1 MRTAARTRA
10 TVLSLVA
17 ALAVALLPAAAARAA
32 GSVPSPAPAPPRAR
46 TVDDVA
52 RAWRAAAPATIVVG
66 RSVQGRPIVA
76 TRQGP
81 ATAAY
86 VLLVLGQMH
95 GSEPRG
101 RDVVAAVRRLAPP
114 AQVQVWTITSVNPD
128 GAARG
133 RRTNARGVDLNRN
146 FPYAWSS
153 RYTNR
158 TYFWPGPR
166 AASEPE
172 TRAMVAFLDQLR
184 PDLLVSLHQHF
195 SAVDLGSGRTR
206 VWSLRLAAALHLR
219 ALPVPC
225 STGPCAGTMTMWFNH
240 GHPGSGVTVELPAAV
255 PASLAAAYARGI
267 LRVGALLVPPPA

>member
-1 MRTAARTRA
+1 MRASTRVRVA
-10 TVLSLVA
+10 TLCGVA
-17 ALAVALLPAAAARAA
+17 SLAVALLPSTSA
-32 GSVPSPAPAPPRAR
+32 GATGSGPGAPVPPRAR

-52 RAWRAAAPATIVVG
+52 RAWRAAAPASLLVG
-66 RSVQGRPIVA
+66 RSVRGRAIVA

-81 ATAAY
+81 ATAPY

-114 AQVQVWTITSVNPD
+114 DQVQVWTITSVNPD

-133 RRTNARGVDLNRN
+133 SRTNAHGVDLNRN
-146 FPYAWSS
+146 FPYLWSP

-172 TRAMVAFLDQLR
+172 TRATMAFFDQLR
-184 PDLLVSLHQHF
+184 PDLVVSLHQHF
-195 SAVDLGSGRTR
+195 NAVDAGNGRTR
-206 VWSLRLAAALHLR
+206 VWALRLAAALHLR
-219 ALPVPC
+219 TVSVPC
-225 STGPCAGTMTMWFNH
+225 STGPCTGTMTMWFNH
-240 GHPGSGVTVELPAAV
+240 GHPGTAVTVELPATV
-255 PASLAAAYARGI
+255 TAARATAYARGI
-267 LRVGALLVPPPA
+267 LQVGALLVPPAG